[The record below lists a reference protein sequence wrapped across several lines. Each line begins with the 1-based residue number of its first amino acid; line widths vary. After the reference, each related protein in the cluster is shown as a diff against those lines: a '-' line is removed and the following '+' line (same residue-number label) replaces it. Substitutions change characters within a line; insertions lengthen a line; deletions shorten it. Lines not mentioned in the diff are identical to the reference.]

1 MANAFQKP
9 LVVSTEDV
17 DGETL
22 RTQVFSK
29 LIVGLQVV
37 AVKALMFRD
46 HRKNSF
52 VDRCSYGYG
61 WCSIWRK
68 EG

>member
-37 AVKALMFRD
+37 GSSQSSDV
-46 HRKNSF
+46 
-52 VDRCSYGYG
+52 
-61 WCSIWRK
+61 
-68 EG
+68 